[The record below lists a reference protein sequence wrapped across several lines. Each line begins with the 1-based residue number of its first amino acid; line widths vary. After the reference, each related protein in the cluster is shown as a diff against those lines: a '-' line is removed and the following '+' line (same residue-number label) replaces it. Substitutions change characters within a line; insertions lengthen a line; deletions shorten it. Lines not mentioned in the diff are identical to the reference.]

1 MNRGIGILCSSSSA
15 RLESRGIE
23 VVTLLWDHLY
33 RTKILIEEVDKL
45 VWIPL
50 KKKKKKR
57 FPGEEVLRALKGKGG
72 ERVVGGE
79 FLV

>member
-50 KKKKKKR
+50 KKKR

-72 ERVVGGE
+72 ERVAGGE